1 MKQCKHNLKTG
12 VQNFGLQKQAIVE
25 WLQDLMQIFREQLDS
40 ARCET
45 NRSFRNRVGIFR
57 R

>member
-25 WLQDLMQIFREQLDS
+25 WLQDVMQIFREQLDS

-45 NRSFRNRVGIFR
+45 NRSFRSRVGIFR